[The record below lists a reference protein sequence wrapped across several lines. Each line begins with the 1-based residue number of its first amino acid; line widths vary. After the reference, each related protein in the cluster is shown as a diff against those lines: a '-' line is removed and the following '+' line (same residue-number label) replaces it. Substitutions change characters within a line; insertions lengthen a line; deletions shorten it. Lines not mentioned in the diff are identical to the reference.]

1 MRGIQALHLKDEF
14 GVGDDGDLRPCRG
27 AIAFLDVQG
36 CDRPADARPRD
47 QLMNRL
53 DRRDHGFL
61 VGDFSRVDSEF
72 SPGERGRRRH
82 KQG

>member
-1 MRGIQALHLKDEF
+1 MREIEPLHLEDEL
-14 GVGDDGDLRPCRG
+14 GVGDDGDLRPCCG

-53 DRRDHGFL
+53 DRRDHRFL
-61 VGDFSRVDSEF
+61 VGDFSRVDSEL
-72 SPGERGRRRH
+72 SASKRVRRRH